1 MIALEQSRYE
11 DARHMLLELEKW
23 LRAINESAADSL
35 LEAMEEL
42 LTLHRLKVPGI
53 LRKTLH
59 STNPIE
65 SMFSTVRDCEGN
77 VKRYRGSKMLQRW
90 LATVLLYA
98 EEGFKRIKGF
108 ASIAEVI
115 ANIKAEQEKDVL
127 LKAA

>member
-1 MIALEQSRYE
+1 
-11 DARHMLLELEKW
+11 MLLELEKW